1 MWSVT
6 DGSWVIPRS
15 GAMFTYSSTEKGRS
29 QELKSKPRSKV
40 YHSSLARTEHLPL
53 IMERATCPSG
63 SSINQ
68 YSR

>member
-6 DGSWVIPRS
+6 DGSWVIPRG

-29 QELKSKPRSKV
+29 QEHKSKPRSM
-40 YHSSLARTEHLPL
+40 HSSLARTEHLLL
-53 IMERATCPSG
+53 IMERATLPSG